1 MYLRK
6 RRGIT
11 EVDDMREKSKTS
23 TGTKKIWVNKITRV
37 WVTLLNELTKTHNN
51 PSGFY
56 IFE

>member
-23 TGTKKIWVNKITRV
+23 TGTKKI
-37 WVTLLNELTKTHNN
+37 
-51 PSGFY
+51 
-56 IFE
+56 